1 MRLTIES
8 LEPRRLCAAGDQ
20 DLSFGDN
27 GFLSLRFGETP
38 YQFLP
43 GSDPAGTAFVVSMNA
58 NGRSFDVR
66 KFNHGVADT
75 LSSPAV
81 VPIRSYAATCWS
93 SPATTCCSAA
103 SRE

>member
-27 GFLSLRFGETP
+27 GFLSHRFGETP

-43 GSDPAGTAFVVSMNA
+43 GSDPA
-58 NGRSFDVR
+58 RPP
-66 KFNHGVADT
+66 
-75 LSSPAV
+75 SSC
-81 VPIRSYAATCWS
+81 R
-93 SPATTCCSAA
+93 
-103 SRE
+103 